1 MHRSLRPIAAI
12 ALFACG
18 PSITVTQDPSIPLPG
33 AATYVWGPAPKGV
46 PNSEGVVAQSPLIQQ
61 RVRTAIDNELK
72 AKGYTQTDS
81 AHAAFVVRFAVG
93 SQVTQTQVNSQ
104 ASTASGVVGSNVC
117 GGASCW
123 NGWDYGFDGTQTTD
137 VQTRQSGVVVDLV
150 DLKTHTL
157 AWRGI
162 YKRDA
167 TGKVP
172 TEEQVQVGVKKLFA
186 KLPATGK

>member
-1 MHRSLRPIAAI
+1 MRRLLMPVTAVV
-12 ALFACG
+12 LYACG
-18 PSITVTQDPSIPLPG
+18 PSITVTQDPSIPIPG
-33 AATYVWGPAPKGV
+33 AATYVWGPPPKGV
-46 PNSEGVVAQSPLIQQ
+46 PNSQGVVAQSPLIQQ

-81 AHAAFVVRFAVG
+81 AHAAFIVRFAVG

-104 ASTASGVVGSNVC
+104 SATGSGVVSSNVC

-123 NGWDYGFDGTQTTD
+123 NGWDYGYDGTQSTD

-150 DLKTHTL
+150 DFKTHTL

-162 YKRDA
+162 YKQDA

-172 TEEQVQVGVKKLFA
+172 TEAQVQTAIDKLFA
-186 KLPATGK
+186 KLPAAGK